1 VRVVVVGAGISGLT
15 AALRLREAGH
25 DVRVV
30 AAAPPDRTTSSVAA
44 ALWYPYRALPREAVT
59 RWSAVTYDAL
69 AQLTSVPEAGVRLR
83 TGRELLLE
91 EQPDPWWREA
101 VPALDRVPEAE
112 LPAGFRDGYLLQV
125 PVVDVSVHLPWLVGE
140 LASRGVVLDELRLG
154 ALEQADPWGE
164 AVVDCTGL
172 GAAAL
177 TGDPELVP
185 VRGQVVLVGQV
196 GLEEWLLAQSD
207 PEALTYVVPRERT
220 VVLGGTA
227 QVASTDL
234 EPDAATAEAVLAR
247 CTALVPALRGA
258 PVLAHRVGLR
268 PTRSSVRLE
277 TGQLAD
283 GRPVV
288 HDYGHGGAGVTLSYG
303 CAADVVRLVDAL

>member
-1 VRVVVVGAGISGLT
+1 MRVVVVGAGISGLT
-15 AALRLREAGH
+15 AALRLRQARH

-30 AAAPPDRTTSSVAA
+30 AADAPDRTTSSVAA

-59 RWSAVTYDAL
+59 RWSAVTYDVL
-69 AQLTSVPEAGVRLR
+69 AQLAALPGAGVRLR
-83 TGRELLLE
+83 TGRELLPD
-91 EQPDPWWREA
+91 EQPDPWWRDA
-101 VPALDRVPEAE
+101 VPALDRVPAAE
-112 LPAGFRDGYLLQV
+112 LPDGFRDGYLLQV
-125 PVVDVSVHLPWLVGE
+125 PVVDVSVHLPWLVRE
-140 LASRGVVLDELRLG
+140 LTGLGVRFHEERLE
-154 ALEQADPWGE
+154 ALEQADRWGE

-177 TGDPELVP
+177 TGDVDLVP

-196 GLEEWLLAQSD
+196 GVQEWLLAQSD
-207 PEALTYVVPRERT
+207 PEALTYVVPREQT

-227 QVASTDL
+227 QVGCTDL
-234 EPDAATAEAVLAR
+234 EPDTATAAAVLER

-277 TGQLAD
+277 SGQLAD

-288 HDYGHGGAGVTLSYG
+288 HDYGHGGAGITLSYG

>member
-1 VRVVVVGAGISGLT
+1 VRVVVVGAGICGLT
-15 AALRLREAGH
+15 AALRLGEAGH
-25 DVRVV
+25 DVRLV
-30 AAAPPDRTTSSVAA
+30 AAAAPDRTTSSVAA

-59 RWSAVTYDAL
+59 RWSAVTYDVL
-69 AQLTSVPEAGVRLR
+69 AGLVDAPGAGVRMR
-83 TGRELLLE
+83 TGREFFTE
-91 EQPDPWWREA
+91 AQADPWWRDA
-101 VPALDRVPEAE
+101 VPALDRVPTAD

-125 PVVDVSVHLPWLVGE
+125 PVVDVSVHLPWLLSS
-140 LASRGVVLDELRLG
+140 LAARGVRLEEQALT
-154 ALEQADPWGE
+154 ALEHADPWGE
-164 AVVDCTGL
+164 VVVDCAGL

-177 TGDPELVP
+177 TGDDQLVP

-227 QVASTDL
+227 HVGATDL
-234 EPDAATAEAVLAR
+234 EPDDSTAAAVVER
-247 CTALVPALRGA
+247 CAALVPALRGA

-277 TGQLAD
+277 AGALAD

-303 CAADVVRLVDAL
+303 CAVDVVRLVDAL

>member
-1 VRVVVVGAGISGLT
+1 VRVVVVGAGVSGLT

-25 DVRVV
+25 EVRIVT
-30 AAAPPDRTTSSVAA
+30 AAAPERTTSSVAA

-59 RWSAVTYDAL
+59 RWSAATYDVL
-69 AQLTSVPEAGVRLR
+69 AGMVAVPAAGVRLR

-91 EQPDPWWREA
+91 QQPDPWWRDA
-101 VPALDRVPEAE
+101 VPALDRVPAAE

-125 PVVDVSVHLPWLVGE
+125 PVVDVSVHLPWLVAQ
-140 LASRGVVLDELRLG
+140 LSAAGVPLQQQHLD
-154 ALEQADPWGE
+154 ALEHADPWGDV
-164 AVVDCTGL
+164 VVDSTGL

-177 TGDPELVP
+177 TGDEDLVP

-196 GLEEWLLAQSD
+196 GVEQWLLAQSD

-227 QVASTDL
+227 EVGATDL
-234 EPDAATAEAVLAR
+234 GPDAGTTAAVLER
-247 CTALVPALRGA
+247 CTALVPALRAA
-258 PVLAHRVGLR
+258 PVLATRVGLR
-268 PTRSSVRLE
+268 PTRSCVRLE
-277 TGQLAD
+277 VGQLED

-303 CAADVVRLVDAL
+303 CAADIVRLVAAL

>member
-1 VRVVVVGAGISGLT
+1 MVGAGISGLT
-15 AALRLREAGH
+15 AALRLRETGH
-25 DVRVV
+25 AVRLV
-30 AAAPPDRTTSSVAA
+30 AAAAPERTTSWVAA

-59 RWSAVTYDAL
+59 RWSAVTFDVL
-69 AQLTSVPEAGVRLR
+69 AGLVDVVDAGVRLR
-83 TGRELLLE
+83 TGRELFRE
-91 EQPDPWWREA
+91 AQPDPWWRDA
-101 VPALDRVPEAE
+101 VPALDRVPAAD

-125 PVVDVSVHLPWLVGE
+125 PVVDVSVHLPWLVAR
-140 LASRGVVLDELRLG
+140 LDARGVGLEEQALN
-154 ALEQADPWGE
+154 ALEQVDPW
-164 AVVDCTGL
+164 ADVVVDCAGL

-177 TGDPELVP
+177 TGDDQLVP
-185 VRGQVVLVGQV
+185 VRGQVVVVEQV
-196 GLEEWLLAQSD
+196 GVQEWLLAQSD

-227 QVASTDL
+227 QVGATDL
-234 EPDAATAEAVLAR
+234 EPDAATAAAVVER
-247 CTALVPALRGA
+247 CAALVPALRAA

-277 TGQLAD
+277 AGTLTD

-303 CAADVVRLVDAL
+303 CAADVVRLVDAF

>member
-1 VRVVVVGAGISGLT
+1 MRVVVVGAGISGLT
-15 AALRLREAGH
+15 AALRLSEAGH

-30 AAAPPDRTTSSVAA
+30 AAAAPEHTTSSVAA

-59 RWSAVTYDAL
+59 RWSAVTYGVL
-69 AQLTSVPEAGVRLR
+69 AGLVSTPGAGVRLR
-83 TGRELLLE
+83 TGRELFLE
-91 EQPDPWWREA
+91 AQPDPWWRDA
-101 VPALDRVPEAE
+101 VPALDRVATAD

-125 PVVDVSVHLPWLVGE
+125 PVVDVSVHLPWLVST
-140 LASRGVVLDELRLG
+140 LAARGVGLEERELDG
-154 ALEQADPWGE
+154 LEQADPWGDV
-164 AVVDCTGL
+164 VVDCTGL

-177 TGDPELVP
+177 TGDEDLVP

-196 GLEEWLLAQSD
+196 GVEEWLLAQSD
-207 PEALTYVVPRERT
+207 PQALTYVVPRERT

-227 QVASTDL
+227 HVGATDL
-234 EPDAATAEAVLAR
+234 APDDSTAAAVVER
-247 CTALVPALRGA
+247 CAALVPALRGA
-258 PVLAHRVGLR
+258 PVLAHKVGLR

-277 TGQLAD
+277 AGELAD

>member
-1 VRVVVVGAGISGLT
+1 MVVGAGISGLT
-15 AALRLREAGH
+15 AALRLGEAGH
-25 DVRVV
+25 VVRLV
-30 AAAPPDRTTSSVAA
+30 AAAAPERTTSWVAA

-59 RWSAVTYDAL
+59 RWSAVTYQVL
-69 AQLTSVPEAGVRLR
+69 AGFIGVPGAGVRMR
-83 TGRELLLE
+83 IGRELFPDA
-91 EQPDPWWREA
+91 QPDPWWRDA
-101 VPALDRVPEAE
+101 VPALDRVPTTD

-125 PVVDVSVHLPWLVGE
+125 PVVDVSVHLPFLVST
-140 LASRGVVLDELRLG
+140 LAARGTALEQQALT
-154 ALEQADPWGE
+154 ALEQADPW
-164 AVVDCTGL
+164 ADVVVDCTGL

-177 TGDPELVP
+177 TGDDQLVP
-185 VRGQVVLVGQV
+185 VRGQVVLVSQV
-196 GLEEWLLAQSD
+196 GVEEWLLAQTD

-227 QVASTDL
+227 QVGATDL
-234 EPDAATAEAVLAR
+234 RPDGSTAAAVVER
-247 CTALVPALRGA
+247 CAALVPALRGA

-277 TGQLAD
+277 AGELAD

-303 CAADVVRLVDAL
+303 CAVDVVRLVDAL

>member
-1 VRVVVVGAGISGLT
+1 MVVVGAGVSGLT
-15 AALRLREAGH
+15 AALRLVEAGH
-25 DVRVV
+25 DVRLV
-30 AAAPPDRTTSSVAA
+30 AAAAPDRTTSSVAA

-59 RWSAVTYDAL
+59 RWSAVTYEVL
-69 AQLTSVPEAGVRLR
+69 AGLVGTPAAGVRMR
-83 TGRELLLE
+83 TGRELFRE
-91 EQPDPWWREA
+91 PQPGPWWRDA
-101 VPALDRVPEAE
+101 VPALDRVPAAD
-112 LPAGFRDGYLLQV
+112 LPEGFADGYLLQV
-125 PVVDVSVHLPWLVGE
+125 PVVDVSIHLPWLVALLGD
-140 LASRGVVLDELRLG
+140 RGVRLEQQDLG

-164 AVVDCTGL
+164 VVVDCTGL

-177 TGDPELVP
+177 TGDDALVP

-196 GLEEWLLAQSD
+196 GVEQWLLAQSD

-227 QVASTDL
+227 HVGATDL
-234 EPDAATAEAVLAR
+234 EPDAATAAAVVER
-247 CTALVPALRGA
+247 CAALVPALRGA

-277 TGQLAD
+277 AGVLSD

-303 CAADVVRLVDAL
+303 CAAEVVRLVDAL